1 MCHSCTLFTVVY
13 SSSTLYLFT
22 VVYPSPTPY
31 LFTVVVLPSRLVQ
44 VYFIFILGNILM
56 GIGAT
61 PLFTVGTAFLDDISW
76 PRKTSIYVGIYY
88 TASVLGPALGFGLGG
103 AMLLLY
109 VEPHVDPARLNLQ
122 DTDPAYVGAWWLGF
136 LLIGILVLVNS
147 IPILM
152 FPREIPEGELMRRQR
167 QKDMVMEFT
176 DHCEDKG
183 LKGDLIEAPKHLFQ
197 IFTSPTWVLCTL
209 ALAFQAVSVVG
220 IVSFGP
226 KFLEVQYRVT
236 SSVAS
241 FVGGGVGIL
250 GAVIGTITGSVIVFL
265 SKSTGKRAAFIV
277 LVTSAL
283 STLFAAGFLF
293 SCPNAVVVGP
303 QNNGYVRLDNSAH
316 CVCCFHGQSLAVFP
330 VQLC

>member
-31 LFTVVVLPSRLVQ
+31 LFTVVVLPSCLVQ

-109 VEPHVDPARLNLQ
+109 VEPNVDPARLNLQ

-241 FVGGGVGIL
+241 FVGGGGGDTRSCDRHYNWFCHRLPLQIHWETSSLHCIGHFSLVH
-250 GAVIGTITGSVIVFL
+250 AVCRRVS
-265 SKSTGKRAAFIV
+265 
-277 LVTSAL
+277 
-283 STLFAAGFLF
+283 
-293 SCPNAVVVGP
+293 
-303 QNNGYVRLDNSAH
+303 
-316 CVCCFHGQSLAVFP
+316 
-330 VQLC
+330 VQLSECCRSWSSEQWVREAGQ